1 MPSGKFRQPTVDSK
15 TSQAAIWSLVFGVLS
30 FCLWI
35 LGSIPALILGTV
47 ALVKING
54 SQGRLQGKGLAIAG
68 LVTGG
73 LGLFVGL
80 MMVGMGLPVFM
91 AIQESAES
99 SREMDAVKKL
109 LVACHSYA
117 LDNENQLPA
126 SLQDLYPEYID
137 DEALL
142 KRHNKQSG
150 QLEPYTY
157 FAGHSLRD
165 PVSVLVASPANGK
178 GLRAVGFTDGHLE
191 RMIDKEYQQ
200 LLVLKKQGSQ
210 LGKQRK
216 IIKQL
221 VLACYSYAA
230 EHEGNF
236 PETLEEMFPAYLDDV
251 TFFEARDERGGKM
264 ESYIYFPGLSNTSFS
279 KAPLVAC
286 PFVSEQ
292 KRMVGFVGGQVKGVS
307 EGEYQKLLKDSQGN
321 R

>member
-1 MPSGKFRQPTVDSK
+1 MPAGKSRQPAIDSK

-47 ALVKING
+47 ALVKIND

-80 MMVGMGLPVFM
+80 MLVGMALPAFM
-91 AIQESAES
+91 GIQASAES
-99 SREMDAVKKL
+99 SREMDAVKNL
-109 LVACHSYA
+109 IVACHSYA
-117 LDNENQLPA
+117 ADNENQLPP
-126 SLQDLYPEYID
+126 SLQDLYPDYID
-137 DEALL
+137 DQTLL
-142 KRHNKQSG
+142 ERHNKQSG

-165 PVSVLVASPANGK
+165 SVSVLVASPVFGK
-178 GLRAVGFTDGHLE
+178 GLRAVGFSDGHLE
-191 RMIDKEYQQ
+191 RMTDKEYQQ
-200 LLVLKKQGSQ
+200 LLELKKQGGQ

-236 PETLEEMFPAYLDDV
+236 PETLEKLFPAYLTDI
-251 TFFEARDERGGKM
+251 TFFKARDESGGKM
-264 ESYIYFPGLSNTSFS
+264 EPYIYFPGLCNTSFS
-279 KAPLVAC
+279 KAPLVVS
-286 PFVSEQ
+286 PFVFEQ
-292 KRMVGFVGGQVKGVS
+292 KRMVGFVGGHVKGVA
-307 EGEYQKLLKDSQGN
+307 EDEYQKLLEDSQGKQ
-321 R
+321 